1 MKGDNYCL
9 QTGVFSS
16 IGWALMH
23 GSGLLDKCE
32 MLCIISADSFM
43 KTRLISLRS
52 NCVSEKETCPPFDYE
67 FSRSYTRRSN
77 HI

>member
-1 MKGDNYCL
+1 
-9 QTGVFSS
+9 
-16 IGWALMH
+16 MH

-52 NCVSEKETCPPFDYE
+52 NSVSEKVSSIRLWILSELHATV
-67 FSRSYTRRSN
+67 
-77 HI
+77 

>member
-43 KTRLISLRS
+43 KTRLISL
-52 NCVSEKETCPPFDYE
+52 E
-67 FSRSYTRRSN
+67 
-77 HI
+77 